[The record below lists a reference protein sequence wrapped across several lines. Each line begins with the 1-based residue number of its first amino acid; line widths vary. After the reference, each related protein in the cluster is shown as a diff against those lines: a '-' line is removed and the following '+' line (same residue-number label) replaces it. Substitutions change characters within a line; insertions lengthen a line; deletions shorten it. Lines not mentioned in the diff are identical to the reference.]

1 MRNGFSVLCSA
12 NKLWRKQTKFSA
24 KDLAEIRRWREEGQT
39 MKRIAVQ
46 GQRVVH
52 KPHTQGGALGEGRLR
67 VTPRDSCL

>member
-39 MKRIAVQ
+39 MKRIAARFKV
-46 GQRVVH
+46 GESYISRIL
-52 KPHTQGGALGEGRLR
+52 KGERLAKGG
-67 VTPRDSCL
+67 

>member
-39 MKRIAVQ
+39 MKRIAARFKVSESYISRILE
-46 GQRVVH
+46 GERLA
-52 KPHTQGGALGEGRLR
+52 KGG
-67 VTPRDSCL
+67 

>member
-39 MKRIAVQ
+39 MKRIAARFKVSESYMSRILK
-46 GQRVVH
+46 GERLA
-52 KPHTQGGALGEGRLR
+52 KGG
-67 VTPRDSCL
+67 